1 MVNLIGAFNKK
12 TNMLVL
18 SKDANKQCE
27 YICIGCKEDLIFK
40 KGDVNVPHFSHKPHS
55 KCQYFCNNSSEESQI
70 HKTAKKILKEILEN
84 KNLIISK
91 KCVNCSCECDEEA
104 VDMLPNATIEL
115 EYSFTHNGMR
125 IADVAY
131 LVNGEI
137 KYIFEICH
145 THKTEEQNRP
155 EPWFEFDAME
165 LIHLY
170 NLNYFNDV
178 DEFYLSCIRKNI
190 CSNCTSFNDTGC
202 IYFNQRGAGCG
213 KTYESVQLLTQNDDR
228 FKSKNT
234 FIYLTKAHSAK
245 DVIYG
250 ELLEQQERGALNDLT
265 EIEADDGIGKQYKM
279 TYINSKTDELIIVI
293 IGTIDSFNYA
303 IADRTKVTNTNDF
316 FTSIIFTIKLGHV
329 NISSK
334 NKHLRYARKNN
345 MLNENCL
352 IIIDESQDLIEE
364 QIKAFDRIIEIT
376 KIDVYVIGDLLQSIW
391 KEKNVYTCID
401 TANLNSQIIKN
412 TGINK
417 CLRFHNTQFIDF
429 INQIIPF
436 QKYNL
441 PEITE
446 ICDGNCRYVHENDET
461 PYNIFE
467 TPKIYSDVNYANDS
481 DYYKMYKIIEH
492 IKQQMDEEI
501 QKYNYLPNNFMF
513 IFPIV
518 STNAF
523 AQIVEIEIQKYWIEK
538 FDDTDYQQNV
548 LTKNQYWNNKINDG
562 KFYKYIFLHKSDEG
576 KSINLNESS
585 HSTRIISIHTSKGTG
600 REVVFVLGINE
611 QTLKIFSKKSDL
623 VYDSLLHVALTRQK
637 KKIYIGI
644 ETNNDNIHNRFKN
657 FEIVQIQSVINC
669 SDDTLNAI
677 SKYNYYTRA
686 IDYSTTNIDACQIM
700 QDNIIIPN
708 EYDKLFEENFVT
720 ENKPIVDMSHHLI
733 RYLTLE
739 FNLLCNMVKTSSN
752 KTDDNQ
758 IITILRKIS
767 CKRITPCDKTE
778 YINILRKLYRKQC
791 LKDKNG
797 KPIFGRYQCDDI
809 IPILI
814 FNNDNENVY
823 CKYSNKLISMIEQIQ
838 IKIRTSLINYEL
850 PILCSL
856 ECVIMMFIMHITEDG
871 IYSDVDI
878 MQIYS
883 IIDSYNYCYESYSS
897 SHCRKYNCRCN
908 HAIYKINN
916 DTIKIDDTLKTLI
929 CNHHST
935 IEYIDE
941 IYNKYQT
948 HILQNYNISNVTY
961 NVWHRINFSI
971 NNFEFS
977 YKLSAI
983 GYSNASIIYFIV
995 APQYNKLNHYQILIK
1010 EILLNYAINSSERGT
1025 NNHDRYANKKI
1036 YTCIFTL
1043 DLENPIFH
1051 ELNINKNDEN
1061 VSLILKK
1068 YLFHRYSEYNKNI
1081 YEFYNYC
1088 KNDINKPPNISSI
1101 KYIIEKINN
1110 LINQQKTISK
1120 GSSKFP
1126 LYILH
1131 FFENINSQIEFGCNG
1146 DKNAIKNIIS
1156 KVSSFEEF
1164 NINMNLF
1171 LNDEIYGKEISDEII
1186 DY

>member
-115 EYSFTHNGMR
+115 EYSFTHNGIR

-657 FEIVQIQSVINC
+657 FNIIQLSSNIHDNTMYSISRFVQYN
-669 SDDTLNAI
+669 NAI
-677 SKYNYYTRA
+677 KHINDDVDEWQFIR
-686 IDYSTTNIDACQIM
+686 DKV
-700 QDNIIIPN
+700 IIPN
-708 EYDKLFEENFVT
+708 KYDKLFEETCEF
-720 ENKPIVDMSHHLI
+720 ENKHIIDMAHHMI

-739 FNLLCNMVKTSSN
+739 FNLLCNMVKKSSN
-752 KTDDNQ
+752 KNDDNQ

-767 CKRITPCDKTE
+767 VKQIMRCNKSE
-778 YINILRKLYRKQC
+778 YVNVLRSFYNKFKSPY
-791 LKDKNG
+791 KN
-797 KPIFGRYQCDDI
+797 I
-809 IPILI
+809 IPVLI
-814 FNNDNENVY
+814 FDDNVDNIY
-823 CKYSNKLISMIEQIQ
+823 HKYSNKLILMIDRIQ
-838 IKIRTSLINYEL
+838 IKIRNSTANYEM
-850 PILCSL
+850 PNLCSL
-856 ECVIMMFIMHITEDG
+856 ECVIVMFIIHVTENG

-878 MQIYS
+878 MQVYS
-883 IIDSYNYCYESYSS
+883 IIDAYNYCKESYSPY
-897 SHCRKYNCRCN
+897 HCKKYNCRCN
-908 HAIYKINN
+908 HELYKTN
-916 DTIKIDDTLKTLI
+916 DDVIHIDDKLKSLI
-929 CNHHST
+929 VDHHST
-935 IEYIDE
+935 IETIDSV
-941 IYNKYQT
+941 YDTYQT
-948 HILQNYNISNVTY
+948 HILQEYKMNNVVYNIHHPISN
-961 NVWHRINFSI
+961 SI
-971 NNFEFS
+971 GDFILF
-977 YKLSAI
+977 YKLTAV
-983 GYSNASIIYFIV
+983 GYTTDSVIYFIV
-995 APQYNKLNHYQILIK
+995 APQYNKLNHEQFLIK
-1010 EILLNYAINSSERGT
+1010 EILLNRMILNVNDKT
-1025 NNHDRYANKKI
+1025 NNWERYINKKI
-1036 YTCIFTL
+1036 YICIFTL

-1051 ELNINKNDEN
+1051 ELNIDKNDEN
-1061 VSLILKK
+1061 ILLSLKN
-1068 YLFHRYSEYNKNI
+1068 YLFYKYSGYNESI
-1081 YEFYNYC
+1081 YKFYNYC
-1088 KNDINKPPNISSI
+1088 KNDVDKPPNISSV
-1101 KYIIEKINN
+1101 KYAIDKINN
-1110 LINQQKTISK
+1110 IIEVHQSQKGIR
-1120 GSSKFP
+1120 KFP